1 MRVSVNM
8 NTRVNMKESE
18 YDETYLYNQISK
30 FNYFNRCDKCNPV
43 KKIQNILLDKCDIL
57 HSFKNQIVDYYGCD
71 KCCKLRNLFDDYILP
86 FTKLN
91 KYPEYDEVHEIMR
104 DDVQKKDYTLEL
116 HIEMKTMYENLDTF
130 DFYQWHQEKKN
141 YFKDVLCGYFHYY
154 QRVHHIFVKIIY
166 YLQYRVKRNNNLP
179 CEYLEET
186 TEFLDEMIVQ
196 NSK

>member
-1 MRVSVNM
+1 MYS
-8 NTRVNMKESE
+8 
-18 YDETYLYNQISK
+18 QISK
-30 FNYFNRCDKCNPV
+30 FNYFNRCDKCNPI
-43 KKIQNILLDKCDIL
+43 KNIQKILLDKCDIL

-130 DFYQWHQEKKN
+130 DFYKWHQEKMN
-141 YFKDVLCGYFHYY
+141 YFKDVLCGYFNYY
-154 QRVHHIFVKIIY
+154 QRVHHIFLAIIY
-166 YLQYRVKRNNNLP
+166 YLQYNVKRDKQLHY
-179 CEYLEET
+179 EYLEAT
-186 TEFLDEMIVQ
+186 AEFLDEMIVQ